1 MATYDDIWIDAR
13 DAWGVDRLSWDD
25 EDDPD
30 EDDAAPDRRSPRE
43 ATLEDSRY

>member
-13 DAWGVDRLSWDD
+13 DAWGVDRLAWDD

-30 EDDAAPDRRSPRE
+30 EDDSAPGRRPLSEALREDPR
-43 ATLEDSRY
+43 